1 MKFSTIQHSFFFGAL
16 ALATIGLLWLLGGFV
31 MPIIWAI
38 IFGIVFYPLYTKLL
52 RTFKKRRNIASIA
65 TIIIIL
71 ALFFAPLYGVGTLVA
86 HEAIQFYGQ
95 LAGGDNNVRLLDYS
109 EKAAVLVNSLGF
121 EFNKMAVREKTA
133 ELAKSASA
141 IVATNALEFGRSTT
155 SAVIKFFLM
164 LYLLF
169 FVFRDG
175 ALFGRRLMEILP
187 LGDTREKKLFEKF
200 ASIVRALFK
209 GTLAIAA
216 VQGALGGLTL
226 WAAGVENVFLWA
238 TVMTILAVI
247 PALGPAIIL
256 APAAIVLLFTGSV
269 VPGVIV
275 LVGLVI
281 VSVIDN
287 ILRPALVG
295 REVQMHDVLI
305 MLSVFGGLATFGFT
319 GFVIGPV
326 IMGLFITLWGIFED
340 DYRLELKECG

>member
-16 ALATIGLLWLLGGFV
+16 ALVTIGLLWLLGGFI

-38 IFGIVFYPLYTKLL
+38 IFGIVFYPLYIKLL
-52 RTFKKRRNIASIA
+52 RVFKKKENLASLA
-65 TIIIIL
+65 TILIIL
-71 ALFFAPLYGVGTLVA
+71 TLFFAPLYGVGTLVA

-95 LAGGDNNVRLLDYS
+95 LAGSNNNVRLLEYS
-109 EKAAVLVNSLGF
+109 EKAAVLANSLGF
-121 EFNKMAVREKTA
+121 EFNETAVREKTA
-133 ELAKSASA
+133 ELAKSISAVVASS
-141 IVATNALEFGRSTT
+141 ALEFGRSTT

-175 ALFGRRLMEILP
+175 AHFGRRFMEILP
-187 LGDTREKKLFEKF
+187 LGDTKEKKLFEKF
-200 ASIVRALFK
+200 ASIVRAIFK

-226 WAAGVENVFLWA
+226 WLAGVENVMLWA

-247 PALGPAIIL
+247 PAVGPAVIL
-256 APAAIVLLFTGSV
+256 APVALALLFTGSV
-269 VPGVIV
+269 VPGIV
-275 LVGLVI
+275 VLAGLVI
-281 VSVIDN
+281 VSLIDN
-287 ILRPALVG
+287 VLRPALVG

-340 DYRLELKECG
+340 DYKSELKKCG